1 MKLFKVFVIMMAVI
15 SVSLTACKK
24 DESDDDDN
32 GGSLN
37 GGGSMTLK
45 YDGNDFSATLAVQAV
60 NENGVI
66 NVTGSDGNARQASLV
81 LFGTSGPGTYTIG
94 AAYPQNLC
102 TWTEGTNATQT
113 FTASFVIGSGTV
125 TITELTD
132 SKIKGSFEFTAVNTN
147 QETRTITDGSFE
159 ANFN

>member
-1 MKLFKVFVIMMAVI
+1 MKLFKVFMIMMAVI

-24 DESDDDDN
+24 DENDDDN
-32 GGSLN
+32 GGSVT

-60 NENGVI
+60 NSNGVI

-81 LFGTSGPGTYTIG
+81 LFGASGPGTYTIG
-94 AAYPQNLC
+94 AAFPQNLC
-102 TWTEGTNATQT
+102 TWTEGTNTTQT
-113 FTASFVIGSGTV
+113 YTASFVIGSGTV
-125 TITELTD
+125 TVTELTD
-132 SKIKGSFEFTAVNTN
+132 SKIKGTFEFTGVNTN